1 MLTGFII
8 IIAGVLIA
16 LHPPFLS
23 LIVSALLIMVGAL
36 MLTSAWHRRRLARH
50 SGESIIQMILRY

>member
-1 MLTGFII
+1 MLAGFII

-16 LHPPFLS
+16 LHPPF
-23 LIVSALLIMVGAL
+23 LIMVGAL